1 MPKIVDHDAMRVRIL
16 TQSFALFATKGVSA
30 VTMRGIAREVGVSTG
45 TLYHYFE
52 TKDHLFAELVK
63 HYAADD
69 IREVIAALPGGATP
83 LVRLH
88 ALMRFVAAAE
98 TQLQRFILVMLDD
111 VRQRGGAR
119 AVVIEGLNVYRDAIS
134 DQLGDLDPD
143 FGTVLLDVLLGG
155 LVRRLLDPNSPDV
168 DEQERLV
175 ARVLTAF
182 PL

>member
-16 TQSFALFATKGVSA
+16 TQSFGLFATKGVSA
-30 VTMRGIAREVGVSTG
+30 VTMRGIARQVGVSTG

-69 IREVIAALPGGATP
+69 IREVIATLPQDATP
-83 LVRLH
+83 EVRLR
-88 ALMRFVAAAE
+88 ALMRFVGAAQ
-98 TQLQRFILVMLDD
+98 TQLQRFILLMLDD
-111 VRQRGGAR
+111 VRQRGGATP
-119 AVVIEGLNVYRDAIS
+119 VVVDGLNVYREAIA

-155 LVRRLLDPNSPDV
+155 LVRRLLDPSSPDV
-168 DEQERLV
+168 DDQERIV
-175 ARVLTAF
+175 ARMLGAFTA
-182 PL
+182 